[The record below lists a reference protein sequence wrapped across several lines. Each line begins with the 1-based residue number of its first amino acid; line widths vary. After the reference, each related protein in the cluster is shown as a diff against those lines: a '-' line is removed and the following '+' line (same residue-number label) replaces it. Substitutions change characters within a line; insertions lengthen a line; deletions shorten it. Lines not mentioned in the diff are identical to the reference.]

1 MSSQVIR
8 REMIKRSVVV
18 LMVEDDPALGPAT
31 VDLLTAEGHVATLAS
46 SFVEGIRLLLSPNRV
61 EVLILDLQLG
71 THRGDQLVETL
82 RSIKAKLPPIV
93 VLSGRPMPELV
104 GAAKAVGAEVF
115 LQKPC
120 SAQRIL
126 EAIELAVAKSD
137 TNLVR
142 NSV

>member
-1 MSSQVIR
+1 
-8 REMIKRSVVV
+8 
-18 LMVEDDPALGPAT
+18 
-31 VDLLTAEGHVATLAS
+31 
-46 SFVEGIRLLLSPNRV
+46 
-61 EVLILDLQLG
+61 
-71 THRGDQLVETL
+71 L